1 MLLLVCV
8 CVFLPFGISSYSYQT
23 PTPCKGAINKNK
35 IFSWSLPVDFVFSKP
50 ICQSLTQEFELGGID
65 MVPWSCN
72 LVIVCPGSTK
82 RKERKM
88 AMARKWDLRLNMCSM
103 DIPCILFKDK
113 PQSLV
118 Y

>member
-1 MLLLVCV
+1 M
-8 CVFLPFGISSYSYQT
+8 
-23 PTPCKGAINKNK
+23 
-35 IFSWSLPVDFVFSKP
+35 DFVFSKP

-88 AMARKWDLRLNMCSM
+88 AMARKWDLRLNMCLCVCYMLAGASRVQKRAWLLGTGLQSSGKATHALTAESSSN
-103 DIPCILFKDK
+103 PCLDFFFK
-113 PQSLV
+113 L
-118 Y
+118 